1 MEKSIYLDTEVCVGC
16 GACIVACMDQND
28 IYPEKGQP
36 AFRRIYRIEEGQ
48 FPDASIQYISAACM
62 HCEDTPCVVGCPTG
76 ALTKDDRTGAVM
88 VNQALCIGCHSCAL
102 ACPFGV
108 PRYDQDG
115 KMQKCNLCVERVE
128 AGLEPACVRVCP
140 TEALKFESANIIQ
153 GVRESRF
160 VGNIVNAVHKAA
172 TRK

>member
-1 MEKSIYLDTEVCVGC
+1 MEKSIYLDIEFCVGC

-88 VNQALCIGCHSCAL
+88 VNKALCIGCHSCAL

-108 PRYDQDG
+108 PRYDQDE

-128 AGLEPACVRVCP
+128 AGLEPAFVRVCP
-140 TEALKFESANIIQ
+140 TGALKFESANKIQ